1 MEPLDRSR
9 DPTGRDREPS
19 QPGGAGGPPVA
30 LRTPPDM
37 LVGIDPTRPRR
48 DHTTDL
54 PVGSTLVLYTDG
66 LIERRSTGQ
75 DIDEG
80 TTALGRTLTG
90 LQHLPADAILDRVL
104 DPVRYDRE
112 DDIAA
117 LAIRV
122 VG

>member
-1 MEPLDRSR
+1 M
-9 DPTGRDREPS
+9 
-19 QPGGAGGPPVA
+19 
-30 LRTPPDM
+30 
-37 LVGIDPTRPRR
+37 
-48 DHTTDL
+48 
-54 PVGSTLVLYTDG
+54 GSTLVLYTDG

>member
-1 MEPLDRSR
+1 MR
-9 DPTGRDREPS
+9 
-19 QPGGAGGPPVA
+19 V
-30 LRTPPDM
+30 LRTPPDV
-37 LVGIDPTRPRR
+37 LVGIDPTQPRR
-48 DHTTDL
+48 EHTTDL

-80 TTALGRTLTG
+80 TTALARTLPG

-104 DPVRYDRE
+104 DPVRYACE

-122 VG
+122 EG

>member
-1 MEPLDRSR
+1 MVR
-9 DPTGRDREPS
+9 
-19 QPGGAGGPPVA
+19 V
-30 LRTPPDM
+30 LRTPPGV
-37 LVGIDPTRPRR
+37 LVGIGPTRPRR
-48 DHTTDL
+48 DHATDP
-54 PVGSTLVLYTDG
+54 PVGSTPVLCTDG

-80 TTALGRTLTG
+80 TTALGRSLTG

-104 DPVRYDRE
+104 DPVRYDRD